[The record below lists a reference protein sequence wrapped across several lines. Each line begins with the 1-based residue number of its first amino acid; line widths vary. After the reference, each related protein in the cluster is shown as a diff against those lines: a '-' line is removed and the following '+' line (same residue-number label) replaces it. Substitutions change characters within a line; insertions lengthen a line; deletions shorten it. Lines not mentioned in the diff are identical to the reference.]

1 MGLARSQKGQRATC
15 ESRVYSHGTSWHQL
29 KKVKLAEADVFVFV
43 IYTPTV
49 AGARTGFTE
58 DFLVI
63 PRKQLDQQSASKKC
77 SKGKYSFYFAR
88 NGGEWTEQRERLVN
102 VSEFHS
108 AWHLI

>member
-1 MGLARSQKGQRATC
+1 VGLARSQKGQRATC

-63 PRKQLDQQSASKKC
+63 PRKQLEQQCASKKC
-77 SKGKYSFYFAR
+77 SKGKYSFYFTE
-88 NGGEWTEQRERLVN
+88 NDGEWTERRERSVD
-102 VSEFHS
+102 VSEFHR